1 MIEYIAVFK
10 KIRDITIISA
20 GGLILV
26 IVLIKTVSYEIK
38 RDGKGGLYWKKFP
51 GNEERLPMSF

>member
-1 MIEYIAVFK
+1 MIEYIAIFK

-26 IVLIKTVSYEIK
+26 ILVINRVSYEIK
-38 RDGKGGLYWKKFP
+38 KDGKGGLYWKKFP
-51 GNEERLPMSF
+51 GNKERLPMSF